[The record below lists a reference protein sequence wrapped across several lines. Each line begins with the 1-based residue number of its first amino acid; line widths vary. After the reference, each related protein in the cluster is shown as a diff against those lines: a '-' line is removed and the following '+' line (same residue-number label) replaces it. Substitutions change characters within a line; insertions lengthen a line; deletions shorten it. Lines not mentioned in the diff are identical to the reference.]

1 MRHLEPDKLAVAL
14 SYFGAL
20 AARLDRTN
28 RKDAMAVRHVI
39 AFLRNVT
46 SAPAFDVDKLRRSYD
61 ETFLELVSSSLC
73 ELETARSLICGSDRD
88 DPAA

>member
-1 MRHLEPDKLAVAL
+1 
-14 SYFGAL
+14 
-20 AARLDRTN
+20 
-28 RKDAMAVRHVI
+28 
-39 AFLRNVT
+39 
-46 SAPAFDVDKLRRSYD
+46 LRRSYD